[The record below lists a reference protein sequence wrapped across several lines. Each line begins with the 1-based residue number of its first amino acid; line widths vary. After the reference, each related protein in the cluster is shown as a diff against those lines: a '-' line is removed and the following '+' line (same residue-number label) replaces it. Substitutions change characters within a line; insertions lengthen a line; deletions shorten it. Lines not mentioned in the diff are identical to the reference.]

1 MCEQHA
7 CIHLLPTGR
16 RAECIKWG
24 GGGGGEDDVVV
35 TGGLAVPVLLGGRL
49 LRVPRRELVNG
60 RLSPPHARSQQQ
72 PRGLAV
78 AGRETGDLP
87 ERKTG
92 KKNNIS
98 EQQSV
103 KSDEKRLKKTRQR

>member
-1 MCEQHA
+1 MMMM
-7 CIHLLPTGR
+7 L
-16 RAECIKWG
+16 WF
-24 GGGGGEDDVVV
+24 

-87 ERKTG
+87 ERKTE
-92 KKNNIS
+92 KKKKKNIS

-103 KSDEKRLKKTRQR
+103 KSDEKRLKKKTRQR

>member
-16 RAECIKWG
+16 RAECIKWGGG

-92 KKNNIS
+92 KKTT
-98 EQQSV
+98 SV
-103 KSDEKRLKKTRQR
+103 SNKV